1 MSLLVLEV
9 APVGIT
15 PVEVSHRLSYRL
27 CYHDFMAQREKR
39 SISMPPELARA
50 VEEAARAEGLTF
62 SAWLAQ
68 TAARRIKLDAGRRA
82 IAEWEAEN
90 GAFTPE
96 ELAKGWIRA
105 RRSLGRPV
113 PGESSDEQEG

>member
-1 MSLLVLEV
+1 
-9 APVGIT
+9 
-15 PVEVSHRLSYRL
+15 
-27 CYHDFMAQREKR
+27 MAQREKR

-90 GAFTPE
+90 GPFTAE
-96 ELAKGWIRA
+96 ELYDGWIRA

-113 PGESSDEQEG
+113 PGESPDEQED

>member
-1 MSLLVLEV
+1 MSLLLEE
-9 APVGIT
+9 APAVT
-15 PVEVSHRLSYRL
+15 AEVEFTRKLSYQL
-27 CYHDFMAQREKR
+27 CYHDLMAQREKR
-39 SISMPPELARA
+39 SISMPPDLAKA

-68 TAARRIKLDAGRRA
+68 TAARRIKLDAGRQA

-90 GAFTPE
+90 GAFTAE
-96 ELAKGWIRA
+96 ELAEGWIRA

-113 PGESSDEQEG
+113 PGESSEQED